1 MYRIG
6 ICDDNIAVGAEIEKY
21 LLEYAS
27 IENFKD
33 MEIEVF
39 LNGKDLCREIR
50 SNSNIF
56 HLLFL
61 DIEMGDLDGISV
73 GNILREEMKNEITQ
87 VVFIS
92 YTQEYAMQLFKI
104 RPMDFLIKPITYNK
118 IYNIMQIYRNL
129 FPGKKMF
136 FGYRKGRNSYQI
148 AQSEIICIKCEGKKI
163 CIVTNREEIEFYGKM
178 ADVSKQL
185 DAAKFWIIHKSFIIN
200 VDFVFLFGRDE
211 IKLMNGDELPVSK
224 TYKKEV
230 ADKILRL
237 QFMKR
242 ERGTNDDQG

>member
-1 MYRIG
+1 
-6 ICDDNIAVGAEIEKY
+6 
-21 LLEYAS
+21 
-27 IENFKD
+27 
-33 MEIEVF
+33 
-39 LNGKDLCREIR
+39 
-50 SNSNIF
+50 
-56 HLLFL
+56 
-61 DIEMGDLDGISV
+61 
-73 GNILREEMKNEITQ
+73 
-87 VVFIS
+87 
-92 YTQEYAMQLFKI
+92 
-104 RPMDFLIKPITYNK
+104 
-118 IYNIMQIYRNL
+118 
-129 FPGKKMF
+129 MF

>member
-1 MYRIG
+1 MYKIG

-21 LLEYAS
+21 LLECADT
-27 IENFKD
+27 ENFED

-39 LNGKDLCREIR
+39 LNGEDLCRAIR
-50 SNSNIF
+50 NNSNIF

-61 DIEMGDLDGISV
+61 DIELGDLDGISV

-92 YTQEYAMQLFKI
+92 YTQEYAMQLFKV

-118 IYNIMQIYRNL
+118 IYDIMQIYRNL
-129 FPGKKMF
+129 FSGKKMF
-136 FGYRKGRNSYQI
+136 LEYKKGRNSYQI

-163 CIVTNREEIEFYGKM
+163 CLVTNREEIVFYGKM
-178 ADVSKQL
+178 TDVGKQL
-185 DAAKFWIIHKSFIIN
+185 DTVKFWTIHKSFIIN
-200 VDFVFLFGRDE
+200 VDFVFSFGRDE
-211 IKLMNGDELPVSK
+211 IRMMNGDKLPVSK

-230 ADKILRL
+230 ANQILRL

-242 ERGTNDDQG
+242 ERENK